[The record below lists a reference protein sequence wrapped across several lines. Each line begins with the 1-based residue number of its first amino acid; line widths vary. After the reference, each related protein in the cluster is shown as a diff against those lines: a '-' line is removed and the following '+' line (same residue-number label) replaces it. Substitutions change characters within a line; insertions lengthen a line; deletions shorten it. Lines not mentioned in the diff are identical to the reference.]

1 MLQEHYYEVDVNW
14 KEGRIGEL
22 SSPVLESKI
31 ECATPPEFTNGV
43 PNIWSPEHLFAASIN
58 SCYMATFLAI
68 AENLK
73 LPFTSFECKTVCK
86 LEKADNKFQITEA
99 VITPVVR
106 LENNELQDKAIRV
119 LEKSK
124 QNCLVTNSIKTEI
137 TLTPQ
142 FL

>member
-1 MLQEHYYEVDVNW
+1 M
-14 KEGRIGEL
+14 
-22 SSPVLESKI
+22 
-31 ECATPPEFTNGV
+31 
-43 PNIWSPEHLFAASIN
+43 
-58 SCYMATFLAI
+58 
-68 AENLK
+68 
-73 LPFTSFECKTVCK
+73 PFTSFECKTVCK